1 MRNFRSPAIA
11 LPLALPLALA
21 LGAAAQAGSA
31 DKARVAF
38 VSGGGL
44 TEGAYQ
50 AAIVV
55 DLAPNTTT
63 YWRNPGDAG
72 SPPVFD
78 FSASANLASFEV
90 AMPAPKRIVEAGL
103 DVFGYHDR
111 VAFPVTI
118 KPKEAGKAVIAELK
132 MDYAACEKICIP
144 MHAEARLELT
154 PQGAAGADGAVVAAA
169 RAALPKTAA
178 AEMTVTLAPVA
189 GADKPA
195 WIVTPRAAGA
205 TDLFAEAPNGYFV
218 ETKPV
223 ANGAFRLALVE
234 APKDAPLPNTPVRLT
249 MTTATGAFEFSVRLD
264 GGRATP

>member
-1 MRNFRSPAIA
+1 MRNFRPLAIA

-21 LGAAAQAGSA
+21 LGAAAQAGPT

-44 TEGAYQ
+44 TEGAYHT
-50 AAIVV
+50 AIVV
-55 DLAPNTTT
+55 ELAPNTTT

-78 FSASANLASFEV
+78 FSASVNLASFEV

-118 KPKEAGKAVIAELK
+118 KPNEAGKPVVAELK
-132 MDYAACEKICIP
+132 MDYAACEKICVP

-154 PQGAAGADGAVVAAA
+154 PQGAASADSALVAAA
-169 RAALPKTAA
+169 RAALPKATAA
-178 AEMTVTLAPVA
+178 ETAVTLAPVA

-205 TDLFAEAPNGYFV
+205 TDLFAEAPNGYFA
-218 ETKPV
+218 ETKP
-223 ANGAFRLALVE
+223 APNGAFRLALVE
-234 APKDAPLPNTPVRLT
+234 APANAPLPKTPVRLT
-249 MTTATGAFEFSVRLD
+249 MTTATGALEFSVRLD